1 MNPRQS
7 SALLVQVEA
16 VRQVIKVGTIFKSCP
31 QLDHMYM
38 KPIGNNT
45 YESVFLSSLSQLV
58 ATNLDDPSGSYRSK
72 DLFTPHPIIT
82 NA

>member
-16 VRQVIKVGTIFKSCP
+16 VR